1 MRRTA
6 LPLRA
11 VIAVSAILACRPAPA
26 AAQTIESVGTRAAG
40 MGGAFV
46 AVADDASAVYWN
58 PAGLA
63 LGGAFF
69 SLVLDTGRSEAD
81 PDGILAAGKQSSTLV
96 SLATLPLGVSYYR
109 SSLTRVSAAA
119 ALPLAPAPRYERLV
133 THHAGLTVVQ
143 SVTQQLAI
151 ASTLK
156 AVRGVAASGV
166 LLDGGSTG
174 LGDLIDRDPVLPGRA
189 TTRVTADFGAMA
201 RLGTTRLG
209 LTVRNITEPDFDTAQ
224 GGTIELERQ
233 SRAGIAYL
241 GLTGIILAADVD
253 LEKARGPL
261 GDVRNVAGGAELRL
275 TPRALA
281 RAGLRFNT
289 LSDQPGGRAPVGT
302 IGGSFLTVRSIFVD
316 GQVTVGSAAGDR
328 GWGIAARIVY

>member
-1 MRRTA
+1 MRRISVLLLVA
-6 LPLRA
+6 A
-11 VIAVSAILACRPAPA
+11 GLAASRPA
-26 AAQTIESVGTRAAG
+26 AAQTFESVGTRAAG

-69 SLVLDTGRSEAD
+69 SLVLDAGRSDAD
-81 PDGILAAGKQSSTLV
+81 PDGELAAGKQSSTLV
-96 SLATLPLGVSYYR
+96 ALGTPPLGVSYYR
-109 SSLTRVSAAA
+109 SSLTRVSAAGPL
-119 ALPLAPAPRYERLV
+119 ALPSAARYERLT

-143 SVTQQLAI
+143 SVTQHLVL

-166 LLDGGSTG
+166 LLDGGSRS
-174 LGDLIDRDPVLPGRA
+174 LDDLLDADDVLPHRA
-189 TTRVTADFGAMA
+189 TTRATADVGAMA
-201 RLGTTRLG
+201 RFGTAVRLG
-209 LTVRNITEPDFDTAQ
+209 VTVRNITEPDFDTPQ
-224 GGTIELERQ
+224 GGTIELARQ

-241 GLTGIILAADVD
+241 GVAGVILAADVD
-253 LEKARGPL
+253 LDKSRGPM
-261 GDVRNVAGGAELRL
+261 GDVRNVAGGGELRL

-289 LSDQPGGRAPVGT
+289 LSDQPGGHAPVGT
-302 IGGSFLTVRSIFVD
+302 IGGSFATVRSIFVD
-316 GQVTVGSAAGDR
+316 GQFTFGSASGDR

>member
-1 MRRTA
+1 MRR
-6 LPLRA
+6 
-11 VIAVSAILACRPAPA
+11 IAVPLVAATLALAAPA
-26 AAQTIESVGTRAAG
+26 SGQTFESVGTRAAG

-69 SLVLDTGRSEAD
+69 SVVLDTGRSEAD
-81 PDGILAAGKQSSTLV
+81 PDDGLAVGKQSSTLV
-96 SLATLPLGVSYYR
+96 SFATLPLGASYYR
-109 SSLTRVSAAA
+109 SSLTRVSTAA
-119 ALPLAPAPRYERLV
+119 ALPLAPAPRYERLT

-143 SVTQQLAI
+143 SVTQTLAI

-166 LLDGGSTG
+166 LLDAASAS
-174 LGDLIDRDPVLPGRA
+174 LDDLLDADAVLPGRA
-189 TTRVTADFGAMA
+189 TTRVTADVGAMA
-201 RLGTTRLG
+201 RLGTTVRLG
-209 LTVRNITEPDFDTAQ
+209 LTVRNITEPDFDTPQ
-224 GGTIELERQ
+224 GGVIELQRQ
-233 SRAGIAYL
+233 SRAGLAYL
-241 GLTGIILAADVD
+241 GVTGIILAADVD
-253 LEKARGPL
+253 LEKARGPV
-261 GDVRNVAGGAELRL
+261 GEVRNVAGGAELRL

-289 LSDQPGGRAPVGT
+289 LSDQPGGHAPVGT
-302 IGGSFLTVRSIFVD
+302 IGGSFATVRSIFVD
-316 GQVTVGSAAGDR
+316 GQVTFGSASGDR

>member
-1 MRRTA
+1 MRR
-6 LPLRA
+6 LIVPLLA
-11 VIAVSAILACRPAPA
+11 VTLVLAGHRPARG
-26 AAQTIESVGTRAAG
+26 QTFESVGTRAAG

-69 SLVLDTGRSEAD
+69 SVVLDTGRSDAD
-81 PDGILAAGKQSSTLV
+81 AGGLAAGKQSSTLV

-119 ALPLAPAPRYERLV
+119 GLPLAPAPRYERLT

-143 SVTQQLAI
+143 SVTQTLAI

-166 LLDGGSTG
+166 LLDAGSRR
-174 LGDLIDRDPVLPGRA
+174 LDDLLDADSVLPDRA
-189 TTRVTADFGAMA
+189 TTRVTADIGAMA
-201 RLGTTRLG
+201 RLGTAVRLG
-209 LTVRNITEPDFDTAQ
+209 LTVRNVTEPDFDTPQ
-224 GGTIELERQ
+224 GGAIELQRQ

-241 GLTGIILAADVD
+241 GVTGIMLAADVD
-253 LEKARGPL
+253 IEKARGPV
-261 GDVRNVAGGAELRL
+261 GEVRNVAGGAELRL

-281 RAGLRFNT
+281 RAGLRFNA
-289 LSDQPGGRAPVGT
+289 LSDQPGGHAPVGT
-302 IGGSFLTVRSIFVD
+302 VGGSFATVRSIFVD
-316 GQVTVGSAAGDR
+316 GHVTFGSTSGDR

>member
-1 MRRTA
+1 MRR
-6 LPLRA
+6 
-11 VIAVSAILACRPAPA
+11 IAVPLLAATLALASRPAPA
-26 AAQTIESVGTRAAG
+26 AAQTFESLGTRAAG

-69 SLVLDTGRSEAD
+69 SLVLDAARGEAD
-81 PDGILAAGKQSSTLV
+81 PDGQLAAGKQSSTLV

-109 SSLTRVSAAA
+109 SSLTRVSTAAA
-119 ALPLAPAPRYERLV
+119 PPLARAPRYERLT

-143 SVTQQLAI
+143 SVTTKLAV

-156 AVRGVAASGV
+156 AIRGVAASGV
-166 LLDGGSTG
+166 LLDGGSG
-174 LGDLIDRDPVLPGRA
+174 PLDDLLDDDSVLPDRV
-189 TTRVTADFGAMA
+189 TTRVTADVGAMA

-209 LTVRNITEPDFDTAQ
+209 LTVRNITAPDFDTPQ
-224 GGTIELERQ
+224 GGTIELKRQ

-241 GLTGIILAADVD
+241 GVSGLILAADAD

-261 GDVRNVAGGAELRL
+261 GDVRNLAGGAELRL

-289 LSDQPGGRAPVGT
+289 LSDQPGGHAPVGT
-302 IGGSFLTVRSIFVD
+302 IGGSFATIRSVFVD
-316 GQVTVGSAAGDR
+316 GQFTFGSAAGDR

>member
-1 MRRTA
+1 MRPLPVPLLAAA
-6 LPLRA
+6 L
-11 VIAVSAILACRPAPA
+11 ILATRPA
-26 AAQTIESVGTRAAG
+26 AAQTFESVGTRAAG

-69 SLVLDTGRSEAD
+69 SIVLDTGRSKAD
-81 PDGILAAGKQSSTLV
+81 PGRELFAGKQSSALV

-109 SSLTRVSAAA
+109 SSLTRVGAASGQT
-119 ALPLAPAPRYERLV
+119 LAPAPRYERLT

-143 SVTQQLAI
+143 SVTPRFAV
-151 ASTLK
+151 ASTVK

-166 LLDGGSTG
+166 LLDGGSRS
-174 LGDLIDRDPVLPGRA
+174 LDDLLDADPVLAERA
-189 TTRVTADFGAMA
+189 TTKVTADAGAMA
-201 RLGTTRLG
+201 RLGPVRLG
-209 LTVRNITEPDFDTAQ
+209 VTVRNVSSPDFETPQ
-224 GGTIELERQ
+224 GGTVELTRQ
-233 SRAGIAYL
+233 SRAGFAYL
-241 GLTGIILAADVD
+241 GVTGLILSADAD
-253 LEKARGPL
+253 LEKARGLL
-261 GDVRNVAGGAELRL
+261 GEVRNVAGGAELRL

-289 LSDQPGGRAPVGT
+289 LSDQPGGHAPVGT
-302 IGGSFLTVRSIFVD
+302 VGASFATVRSIFVD
-316 GQVTVGSAAGDR
+316 GQVTFGSSSGDR